1 MNELIGLFLIIG
13 FIYFLVNKIKKQSIT
28 IKPTLKNNRNKKENS
43 ISTTGRSDYSVQNI
57 SGFYGS
63 TEYSSNREY
72 CVMYADGYFN
82 NEKWKNGEIALL
94 RGSTLLFKKK
104 LQRPNSCHVSNDGIV
119 ICCDW
124 LDSEALTGE
133 FLVFDNTGEQI
144 FTKKTTA
151 NLGAC
156 VISSDS
162 KIAIFETFRSD
173 TADSNQLFLT
183 DIEKKTIF
191 NKFSRPHS
199 FNSAEIDTVSHL
211 IKLKDHH
218 GFVFEIDYEGHQTNR
233 VAYENQVLREGSV
246 YDKLWIYESKANDI
260 KNKDENYLYLLIQAL
275 DDENASYGFGKDML
289 YRKIG
294 EYYEAAG
301 DISKTIENWEKAL
314 VINLKVG
321 IKRKFDVL
329 KKRIPPTNRSG

>member
-1 MNELIGLFLIIG
+1 MNNPRRSRGKYTINHNPPSELNNYHNTFFKTFLLHM
-13 FIYFLVNKIKKQSIT
+13 FIC
-28 IKPTLKNNRNKKENS
+28 
-43 ISTTGRSDYSVQNI
+43 DYI
-57 SGFYGS
+57 L
-63 TEYSSNREY
+63 
-72 CVMYADGYFN
+72 
-82 NEKWKNGEIALL
+82 LL
-94 RGSTLLFKKK
+94 R
-104 LQRPNSCHVSNDGIV
+104 I
-119 ICCDW
+119 
-124 LDSEALTGE
+124 
-133 FLVFDNTGEQI
+133 
-144 FTKKTTA
+144 
-151 NLGAC
+151 
-156 VISSDS
+156 
-162 KIAIFETFRSD
+162 
-173 TADSNQLFLT
+173 
-183 DIEKKTIF
+183 KTIF
-191 NKFSRPHS
+191 NKFLRPHS

-314 VINLKVG
+314 VINPKVG

-329 KKRIPPTNRSG
+329 KKRIQPTNRSG